1 MALDSIVTINQTI
14 CGCDGTLSVYSFGGN
29 PPYSYSINGGI
40 SYKNSPLFFDLCSG
54 LYSVVTKDVSGTTI
68 SKTIFLEKPSGFTTY
83 SVSIQT
89 TNSQSI
95 SSPSLNVFDYTSTIV
110 VNPELPSGVTL
121 TFDVR
126 HLNTTSNSP
135 SLTACTATT
144 TSQLE
149 INSVLS
155 GMSYSSTTTGE
166 TFNPTPGC
174 QGETKYISS
183 LTEVWN
189 NVTYKLGDDFILST
203 TTSILKNID
212 INCYIGTST
221 DSFTISNL
229 RISGC
234 DCCKAVVT

>member
-1 MALDSIVTINQTI
+1 
-14 CGCDGTLSVYSFGGN
+14 
-29 PPYSYSINGGI
+29 
-40 SYKNSPLFFDLCSG
+40 

-110 VNPELPSGVTL
+110 VNPELPSGVSL

-189 NVTYKLGDDFILST
+189 NVIYKLGDDFILST